1 MANRS
6 VSVQFRVVARWIG
19 TRPLCQFLCALVLGL
34 CWNASAATFT
44 TFDVPNAVVAYPVSM
59 NDAGMIAGI
68 YADDSHVL
76 KGFVRTR
83 DGTVTIFAAPPGGS
97 LTSALSISLFIM
109 CSSWFRGWLGG
120 RCCMGRSR

>member
-6 VSVQFRVVARWIG
+6 VSAQFRVVARLIAS
-19 TRPLCQFLCALVLGL
+19 RPLCLILCGLELGL
-34 CWNASAATFT
+34 GWNAPAATFT

-68 YADDSHVL
+68 YADDSYVL

-97 LTSALSISLFIM
+97 LTSALSISPAGAITG
-109 CSSWFRGWLGG
+109 SYT
-120 RCCMGRSR
+120 